1 MKITKTELK
10 NIIKATPKTFK
21 NKDVHDYNCV
31 PVGYTEEE
39 KVLFY
44 AYVIL
49 DKENLR
55 EVITDS
61 SGCIIYKSECPF

>member
-1 MKITKTELK
+1 MKITKTELT
-10 NIIKATPKTFK
+10 NIIKATPKRFK
-21 NKDVHDYNCV
+21 GKKAYDYNCA

-49 DKENLR
+49 DNESLR
-55 EVITDS
+55 EVVTDS
-61 SGCIIYKSECPF
+61 SGCIISKSEGPF